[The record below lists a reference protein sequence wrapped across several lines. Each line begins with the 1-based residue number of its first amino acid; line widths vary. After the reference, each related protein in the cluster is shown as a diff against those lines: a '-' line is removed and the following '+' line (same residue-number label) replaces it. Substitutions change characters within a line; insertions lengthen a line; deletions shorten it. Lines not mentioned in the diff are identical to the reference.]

1 MKILNKEINFSF
13 EDAENMDKVQS
24 LDLKYQEKLQQA
36 KTTVEQCQV
45 YKEFFDKLIGEGTSK
60 ELFGDKNN
68 ILQIIDA
75 YQDVVNEAERV
86 ATKIKEKSA
95 KMKKKYERYK

>member
-1 MKILNKEINFSF
+1 MKILDKEINFSF

-86 ATKIKEKSA
+86 ATEINEKSA

>member
-1 MKILNKEINFSF
+1 MKILNKEIEFSF

-24 LDLKYQEKLQQA
+24 LELKYQEKLQQA
-36 KTTVEQCQV
+36 KATVEQCQI

-60 ELFGDKNN
+60 EIFGDKNN

-86 ATKIKEKSA
+86 ATKINEKSA

>member
-1 MKILNKEINFSF
+1 MKILDKEINFSF

-36 KTTVEQCQV
+36 KTTLEQCQV

-75 YQDVVNEAERV
+75 YQDIVNEAERV
-86 ATKIKEKSA
+86 ATEINEKSA
-95 KMKKKYERYK
+95 KMKKKYKRYK

>member
-1 MKILNKEINFSF
+1 MKILDKEINFSF

-86 ATKIKEKSA
+86 ATEINEKSA
-95 KMKKKYERYK
+95 KMKKKYKRYK

>member
-1 MKILNKEINFSF
+1 MKILDKEINFSF

-75 YQDVVNEAERV
+75 YRDVVNEAERV
-86 ATKIKEKSA
+86 ATEINKKSA

>member
-1 MKILNKEINFSF
+1 MKILDKEIDFSF

-36 KTTVEQCQV
+36 KTTVEQCQI

-60 ELFGDKNN
+60 EIFGDKNN

-86 ATKIKEKSA
+86 VTKINEKSA

>member
-1 MKILNKEINFSF
+1 MKILDKEIEFSF
-13 EDAENMDKVQS
+13 EDAENMDKIQT

-36 KTTVEQCQV
+36 KSTVEQSQI

-60 ELFGDKNN
+60 EIFGDRNN

-75 YQDVVNEAERV
+75 YQDIVNEAERV
-86 ATKIKEKSA
+86 AAKINEKSS